1 MENRNPT
8 GDPEIPGGG
17 KISSDIGG
25 PETPGEQDTVAYE
38 ETGDPEIPGGGSAV
52 QGDPEIPGGG
62 STAA

>member
-17 KISSDIGG
+17 RISSDIGD

-38 ETGDPEIPGGGSAV
+38 ETGDPEIPGGGSTV

-62 STAA
+62 STAT